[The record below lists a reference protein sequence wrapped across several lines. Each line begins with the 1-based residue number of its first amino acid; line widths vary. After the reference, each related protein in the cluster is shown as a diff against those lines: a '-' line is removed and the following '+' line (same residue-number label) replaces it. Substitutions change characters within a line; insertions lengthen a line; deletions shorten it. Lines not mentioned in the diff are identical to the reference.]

1 MGCGLVIGRVFFVI
15 VNILFMVRGLFNIFY
30 FLEKYFWF
38 NRFSVFILLVYY
50 IVDWFLFI
58 YKW

>member
-30 FLEKYFWF
+30 FLEKYIWF